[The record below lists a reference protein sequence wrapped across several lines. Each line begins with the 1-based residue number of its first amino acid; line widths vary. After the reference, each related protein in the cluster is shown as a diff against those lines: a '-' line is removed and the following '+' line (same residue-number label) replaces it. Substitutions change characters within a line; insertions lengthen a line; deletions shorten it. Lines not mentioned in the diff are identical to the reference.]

1 MKKTLSLANA
11 NTTARLNGGKTMNIT
26 FTNTSS
32 ATATKT
38 LKEDNTMEN
47 TNTVFANTTVDTS
60 KEVAN
65 MNTNTNTYV
74 PVLAKAINCGITTP
88 DIEKFFSI
96 PGDEIVNSLNSYYT
110 RRKVFISRILDNL
123 ALNDSSDNV
132 SKKRVS
138 FSDEL
143 VESALFLIKNGA
155 TMADLSRCFNIKEKK
170 TIKKWLVAK
179 WPRAG
184 KKHFDLLL
192 ENEKLASK
200 TSDIVSTIMSEEI
213 AEELSTYEDW
223 YGEPTPEVDCLIS
236 CYMTLKQV
244 DLAKDYCEQH
254 GLTYKVSNQGP
265 CVNVE
270 AALLGRPTV
279 ISDSTDL
286 QFYCEMDAI
295 PFLDMDSILKNVVHY
310 EHGDPVFSSKKD
322 FISFKKSKSGIFF
335 VKCNDLASEQLAK
348 LQFSTEAT
356 CKILVA
362 TKDNMYKEAPEQ
374 FGLKKNQTF
383 IVLIKDNGTIYSWK
397 YQLSSDGHFREVG
410 YASGPYS
417 LADYILEKIS

>member
-1 MKKTLSLANA
+1 
-11 NTTARLNGGKTMNIT
+11 
-26 FTNTSS
+26 
-32 ATATKT
+32 
-38 LKEDNTMEN
+38 
-47 TNTVFANTTVDTS
+47 
-60 KEVAN
+60 
-65 MNTNTNTYV
+65 
-74 PVLAKAINCGITTP
+74 
-88 DIEKFFSI
+88 
-96 PGDEIVNSLNSYYT
+96 
-110 RRKVFISRILDNL
+110 
-123 ALNDSSDNV
+123 
-132 SKKRVS
+132 
-138 FSDEL
+138 
-143 VESALFLIKNGA
+143 
-155 TMADLSRCFNIKEKK
+155 MADLSRCFNIKEKK

-279 ISDSTDL
+279 ISDSANL

-310 EHGDPVFSSKKD
+310 EHGDPEFSSKKD
-322 FISFKKSKSGIFF
+322 FISFKMSKSGIFF

-397 YQLSSDGHFREVG
+397 YQLSSDGHFREIG
-410 YASGPYS
+410 YASGPDS